1 MEDLK
6 QSKSDGKKN
15 ERTNERKKDKEKKQN
30 TKKRKKKNGDDDED
44 DDDNDNDVSGWFQV
58 SVYSTT
64 TAATRVA
71 PSSLP
76 GATRT
81 PLVSPSATAMLSPAV
96 SYLSV

>member
-1 MEDLK
+1 MK
-6 QSKSDGKKN
+6 
-15 ERTNERKKDKEKKQN
+15 ERTKERKIKKRKERKERKKKEE
-30 TKKRKKKNGDDDED
+30 KNGDDDED
-44 DDDNDNDVSGWFQV
+44 DDDNDNDVNGWFQV

-71 PSSLP
+71 PSSLR

-81 PLVSPSATAMLSPAV
+81 PLVSPSATATSSPAV

>member
-1 MEDLK
+1 MK
-6 QSKSDGKKN
+6 
-15 ERTNERKKDKEKKQN
+15 ERTKERKRKKRNKTRKEKRK
-30 TKKRKKKNGDDDED
+30 KKKNGDDDED
-44 DDDNDNDVSGWFQV
+44 DDDNDNDVNGWFQV

-71 PSSLP
+71 PSSLR

-81 PLVSPSATAMLSPAV
+81 PLVSPSATATSSPAV

>member
-1 MEDLK
+1 MK
-6 QSKSDGKKN
+6 
-15 ERTNERKKDKEKKQN
+15 ERTKERKI
-30 TKKRKKKNGDDDED
+30 KKRKKKKIEKKNGDDDED
-44 DDDNDNDVSGWFQV
+44 DDDNDNDVNGWFQV

-71 PSSLP
+71 PSSLR

-81 PLVSPSATAMLSPAV
+81 PLVSPSATATSSPAV